1 LAPLASPDRATRGLN
16 GRREDTKARRV
27 RGTRAGFCRWRG
39 GARLYAY
46 HAEVKSQR
54 IVLGV
59 AVVVLAT
66 CAVAF
71 LIADGTRAA
80 LWPGLDAIGFS
91 AVLYRLVKHPMP
103 PSRWS
108 KRRIIGSAAIGPAA
122 AAVVAAL
129 VWVVVVVPDWPT
141 RLLALAGIVLV
152 PAIAFLG
159 VRTARQEDR
168 AARESEQEGPTG

>member
-1 LAPLASPDRATRGLN
+1 
-16 GRREDTKARRV
+16 
-27 RGTRAGFCRWRG
+27 
-39 GARLYAY
+39 
-46 HAEVKSQR
+46 VKSQR
-54 IVLGV
+54 IILGV

-66 CAVAF
+66 CAVGF
-71 LIADGTRAA
+71 LIADGPRAA
-80 LWPGLDAIGFS
+80 LWPGLYAIVFS
-91 AVLYRLVKHPMP
+91 VILYRLVKHPMP

-108 KRRIIGSAAIGPAA
+108 KRRIVGSAALIGPAA

-141 RLLALAGIVLV
+141 RLVALAGIVLV

-168 AARESEQEGPTG
+168 AARESEQEGPPADARR